1 MLGRAPLGRGSHL
14 RASYAHSPCEPLQQ
28 WVCGCGWVKNRKLYV
43 FFEVL
48 GLTLQ
53 AGGRTIMGS
62 VQIRRWAEQ
71 GRANRPLPTSMVF
84 GRVHRFG
91 CSLRIQA
98 ALACRHAHPDGGC
111 RWHTG
116 RPPHSILFR
125 HGAVSRADEA
135 AVNEGERSPAA
146 PERLSVLARS
156 HPLRF
161 LSGAFSTP
169 TLNMQFSEKGRTYQD
184 PQPLFFPKNGLRAC
198 TDLFGYYV
206 SSLGRQAWRGTKT
219 QKPHSGELRS
229 AVYCNFIP

>member
-1 MLGRAPLGRGSHL
+1 MLGRAPLGRVSHL

-28 WVCGCGWVKNRKLYV
+28 WVCGGGGWIKIVSFTCFLGIW
-43 FFEVL
+43 
-48 GLTLQ
+48 GLTFRPS
-53 AGGRTIMGS
+53 GRTIMGS

-116 RPPHSILFR
+116 RPPHSILFI

-146 PERLSVLARS
+146 PRRLSVLARP
-156 HPLRF
+156 HPHRF

-184 PQPLFFPKNGLRAC
+184 PQHPSFSKKVLRAYA
-198 TDLFGYYV
+198 DLCGYV
-206 SSLGRQAWRGTKT
+206 CISHHRQ
-219 QKPHSGELRS
+219 
-229 AVYCNFIP
+229 V